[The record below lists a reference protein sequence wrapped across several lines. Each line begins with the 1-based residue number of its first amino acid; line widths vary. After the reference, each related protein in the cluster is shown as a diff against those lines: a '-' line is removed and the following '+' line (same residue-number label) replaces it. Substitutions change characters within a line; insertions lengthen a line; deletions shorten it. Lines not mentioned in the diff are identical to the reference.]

1 MERLRGRPGFA
12 IISVYWVALAGGGM
26 MAVMTADPPL
36 AWVPG
41 EAVPV
46 GLAGGLVEDAEGGRV
61 FLHGMLVFAWDV
73 DDEAGRRLAAV
84 QLVRTKAAR
93 AMDVAA
99 AFGVDPYTVSR
110 WSKAF
115 RTDGV
120 AGVVTGKTGPKGP
133 SKVTDRVVA
142 DVRERR
148 AGGGTLASIA
158 TALGISITSVRRALE
173 QPGPEES
180 EQVPDPE
187 PVPDPVPVLP
197 VPVPRSVER
206 ALARAGLLT
215 QAPPVFH
222 PAGRV
227 PLAGLFLA
235 LPALEA
241 TGLLGCATGV
251 YGGLP
256 AGFYGLEAML
266 VEGVVRC
273 LAGEPRAE
281 GATRIDPYALG
292 RVLGLDRAPE
302 VKTIRRKI
310 GHLAA
315 HGKAEQLLTAMA
327 QHHLARHHDDSQA
340 GVVLYVDGHVRAY
353 QGTRKIAKTHAARL
367 RFPAPAT
374 VETWVSDSRGDPVLV
389 VMAEPAASLASE
401 LRRLLPTLR
410 QAVGDDRRV
419 LVGFDRGGWSPA
431 LFQYLAE
438 HGFDVLTWRKQPA
451 PDVPAPTF
459 GPVTFTDE
467 HGRVHTWQAAD
478 TPVEVAVDD
487 HGGTF
492 GMRQLTRLYDT
503 KTGTRQA
510 HILTTR
516 GDMPAGEVLYRMGS
530 RWRQENYFRYARMHF
545 ALDSHDRYTATV
557 DDPTRMVPNPAKKT
571 SRDTLNAARARV
583 DRAQAATDA
592 LLLQWRSPQPGSPVT
607 LSNTDH
613 NRITAPLRDAEQAL
627 HQAQQ
632 AHANTPTRLPLA
644 QVNPGQQV
652 LDIETKLITHA
663 IRIAAFNTITTL
675 ARDLR
680 LHTRYTRA
688 TDEAHTLIRHALTQ
702 SGDIIPHGDT
712 LTLRLDPLPTR
723 RATTALAELCEH
735 LTTTHTRYPGTTLT
749 LRYQTKTG
757 L

>member
-1 MERLRGRPGFA
+1 
-12 IISVYWVALAGGGM
+12 M

-46 GLAGGLVEDAEGGRV
+46 GLAGGVVEDAEGGRV
-61 FLHGMLVFAWDV
+61 FLHGNLVFAWDAG
-73 DDEAGRRLAAV
+73 DEAGRRLAAV
-84 QLVRTKAAR
+84 QLVRTQAAR

-133 SKVTDRVVA
+133 SKMSDQVVA
-142 DVRERR
+142 DVRDRR
-148 AGGGTLASIA
+148 GRGGTLQSIA
-158 TALGISITSVRRALE
+158 TAVGISITSVRRALE
-173 QPGPEES
+173 QPVQGPELE
-180 EQVPDPE
+180 PAPE
-187 PVPDPVPVLP
+187 PDPVPEVVPVLP
-197 VPVPRSVER
+197 PPVPRTVER
-206 ALARAGLLT
+206 GLARAGLLT

-222 PAGRV
+222 PAARV
-227 PLAGLFLA
+227 PWAGLFLA

-241 TGLLGCATGV
+241 AGLLDCATRV

-256 AGFYGLEAML
+256 AGFYGLDAML
-266 VEGVVRC
+266 VEGVLRC

-281 GATRIDPYALG
+281 GATRIDPHALG

-310 GHLAA
+310 SQLAA
-315 HGKAEQLLTAMA
+315 HGKAEDLLAAMA
-327 QHHLARHHDDSQA
+327 AHHLAHHQNDVQT

-367 RFPAPAT
+367 KFPAPAT
-374 VETWVSDSRGDPVLV
+374 VETWISDGHGDPVLV
-389 VMAEPAASLASE
+389 VMAEPAASLAGE

-431 LFQYLAE
+431 LFAHLSE
-438 HGFDVLTWRKQPA
+438 HGFDPLTWRKQPA
-451 PDVPAPTF
+451 PDIDPGLFT
-459 GPVTFTDE
+459 PVAFTDE
-467 HGRVHTWQAAD
+467 HGRVHEWQAAD
-478 TPVEVAVDD
+478 TSVDVPVDD

-492 GMRQLTRLYDT
+492 TMRQLTRLLDT

-516 GDMPAGEVLYRMGS
+516 TDLSAGDVLYRMGS

-545 ALDSHDRYTATV
+545 ALDAHDSYTATV
-557 DDPTRMVPNPAKKT
+557 DDPARMVPNPAKKT
-571 SRDTLNAARARV
+571 TRDTLASARNRLDRV
-583 DRAQAATDA
+583 QAATDA
-592 LLLQWRSPQPGSPVT
+592 ALLEWRTPKPGEST
-607 LSNTDH
+607 MMLTSADH
-613 NRITAPLRDAEQAL
+613 NRITDPLWDAEQAL
-627 HQAQQ
+627 TTAHD
-632 AHANTPTRLPLA
+632 AHANTPARLPLA

-652 LDIETKLITHA
+652 LDVETKLLTHA
-663 IRIAAFNTITTL
+663 VRIAAFNTITSL

-680 LHTRYTRA
+680 VHTGYARA
-688 TDEAHTLIRHALTQ
+688 ADEAHTLIRQALTG
-702 SGDIIPHGDT
+702 SGDIIPGRDT
-712 LTLRLDPLPTR
+712 LIIRLDPLPTR
-723 RATTALAELCEH
+723 RATTALTELCEH
-735 LTTTHTRYPGTTLT
+735 LTNTGTRYPGTNLV
-749 LRYQTKTG
+749 LRYQTKTRS
-757 L
+757 

>member
-1 MERLRGRPGFA
+1 
-12 IISVYWVALAGGGM
+12 M

-61 FLHGMLVFAWDV
+61 FLHGNLVFAWDV
-73 DDEAGRRLAAV
+73 GDEAGRRLAAV

-133 SKVTDRVVA
+133 SKVTDQVVA

-148 AGGGTLASIA
+148 GQGGTLQSIA
-158 TALGISITSVRRALE
+158 TAVGISITSVRRALE
-173 QPGPEES
+173 QPEHEPAPES
-180 EQVPDPE
+180 GLVPD
-187 PVPDPVPVLP
+187 VVPVLP
-197 VPVPRSVER
+197 LPVPRTVER
-206 ALARAGLLT
+206 GLARAGLLT

-222 PAGRV
+222 PAARV

-241 TGLLGCATGV
+241 TGLLACATRV
-251 YGGLP
+251 YAGLP
-256 AGFYGLEAML
+256 AGFYGLDAML
-266 VEGVVRC
+266 VEGVLRC

-281 GATRIDPYALG
+281 GATRIDPSALG

-310 GHLAA
+310 SLLAG
-315 HGKAEQLLTAMA
+315 HGKAEDLLAAMA
-327 QHHLARHHDDSQA
+327 AHHLAHHDPA
-340 GVVLYVDGHVRAY
+340 GTGLVLYVDGHVRAY

-374 VETWVSDSRGDPVLV
+374 VETWISDGHGDPVLV

-431 LFQYLAE
+431 LFAHLSE
-438 HGFDVLTWRKQPA
+438 HGFDPVTWRKQPA
-451 PDVPAPTF
+451 PDIDPSLFT
-459 GPVTFTDE
+459 PVSFTDE
-467 HGRVHTWQAAD
+467 HGRVHQWQAAD
-478 TPVEVAVDD
+478 TSVDVPVDD

-492 GMRQLTRLYDT
+492 TMRQLTRLYDT

-516 GDMPAGEVLYRMGS
+516 TDLPAGDILYRMGS

-545 ALDSHDRYTATV
+545 ALDSHDHYTATV

-571 SRDTLNAARARV
+571 TREALTAARNRL

-592 LLLQWRSPQPGSPVT
+592 ALLEWRTPQPGQPS
-607 LSNTDH
+607 
-613 NRITAPLRDAEQAL
+613 
-627 HQAQQ
+627 
-632 AHANTPTRLPLA
+632 
-644 QVNPGQQV
+644 
-652 LDIETKLITHA
+652 
-663 IRIAAFNTITTL
+663 
-675 ARDLR
+675 
-680 LHTRYTRA
+680 
-688 TDEAHTLIRHALTQ
+688 
-702 SGDIIPHGDT
+702 
-712 LTLRLDPLPTR
+712 
-723 RATTALAELCEH
+723 CC
-735 LTTTHTRYPGTTLT
+735 
-749 LRYQTKTG
+749 
-757 L
+757 

>member
-1 MERLRGRPGFA
+1 
-12 IISVYWVALAGGGM
+12 M

-36 AWVPG
+36 ALVPG

-61 FLHGMLVFAWDV
+61 FLHGNLVFAWDAG
-73 DDEAGRRLAAV
+73 DEAGRRLAAV
-84 QLVRTKAAR
+84 QLVRTRAAR
-93 AMDVAA
+93 AVDVAT
-99 AFGVDPYTVSR
+99 AFRVDPYTVSR

-133 SKVTDRVVA
+133 SKVSELVVA

-148 AGGGTLASIA
+148 SQGGTLQSIA
-158 TALGISITSVRRALE
+158 TAVGISITSVRRALE
-173 QPGPEES
+173 QPEPELEPAP
-180 EQVPDPE
+180 EPE
-187 PVPDPVPVLP
+187 PVPEVVPVLP
-197 VPVPRSVER
+197 PPAPRTVER
-206 ALARAGLLT
+206 GLARAGLLT
-215 QAPPVFH
+215 QAPPVFG
-222 PAGRV
+222 PAARV

-235 LPALEA
+235 LPALET
-241 TGLLGCATGV
+241 TGLLEGATRV

-256 AGFYGLEAML
+256 AGFYGLDTTL
-266 VEGVVRC
+266 VEGVLRC

-281 GATRIDPYALG
+281 GATRIDPGALG

-310 GHLAA
+310 SLLAA
-315 HGKAEQLLTAMA
+315 HGKAEQLLALMA
-327 QHHLARHHDDSQA
+327 AHHLAHHHHDLHT

-353 QGTRKIAKTHAARL
+353 QGTRKIAKTHATRL
-367 RFPAPAT
+367 KFPAPAT
-374 VETWVSDSRGDPVLV
+374 VETWISDGHGDPVLV
-389 VMAEPAASLASE
+389 VMAEPAASLAGE

-431 LFQYLAE
+431 LFKHLSD
-438 HGFDVLTWRKQPA
+438 HGFDPLTWRKQPA
-451 PDVPAPTF
+451 PDVPADQFTE
-459 GPVTFTDE
+459 VAFTDE
-467 HGRVHTWQAAD
+467 NGLVHTWQAAD
-478 TPVEVAVDD
+478 TTVAIPLDD
-487 HGGTF
+487 QGTTF
-492 GMRQLTRLYDT
+492 GMRQVTRVIDT

-516 GDMPAGEVLYRMGS
+516 GDLPAGDVLYRMGS

-545 ALDSHDRYTATV
+545 ALDAHDSYTTTV

-571 SRDTLNAARARV
+571 TRDTLAAARNRLDRV
-583 DRAQAATDA
+583 QAATDA
-592 LLLQWRSPQPGSPVT
+592 ALLEWRTPKAGQSTMVLTSA
-607 LSNTDH
+607 DH

-627 HQAQQ
+627 TTAHD
-632 AHANTPTRLPLA
+632 AHASTPARLPLA

-652 LDIETKLITHA
+652 LDVETKLLTHA
-663 IRIAAFNTITTL
+663 VRIAAFNTITSL

-680 LHTRYTRA
+680 VHTRYARA
-688 TDEAHTLIRHALTQ
+688 ADEAHTLIRQALTGT
-702 SGDIIPHGDT
+702 GDIIPSVDT
-712 LTLRLDPLPTR
+712 LTIRLDPLPTQ

-735 LTTTHTRYPGTTLT
+735 LTNTETRYPGTNLV
-749 LRYQTKTG
+749 LRYQTKTRP
-757 L
+757 